1 MAARAAPNPLLKLGQ
16 SRLRVADG
24 KEDVRG
30 RRVVDRSGNSVGKVD
45 DLFIDERERRVR
57 LIEVG
62 SGGFLGL
69 GEAKFLIPVE
79 LVTQVDD
86 HTVRINE
93 ARERIVGAPQ
103 YDPGLA
109 AESLYK
115 DIYTYYGFPPSWSA
129 GSAYQSI
136 SGYQR

>member
-1 MAARAAPNPLLKLGQ
+1 MSARAAPNPLLKLGQ
-16 SRLRVADG
+16 SRLDIADP

-30 RRVVDRSGNSVGKVD
+30 RLVVDQSGTPVGKVD

-57 LIEVG
+57 FIEVG

-79 LVTQVDD
+79 LVRQVNDY
-86 HTVRINE
+86 TVRINQ
-93 ARERIVGAPQ
+93 ARERIVGAPR
-103 YDPGLA
+103 YDPALA

-115 DIYTYYGFPPSWSA
+115 EIYTYYGFPPSWSA
-129 GSAYQSI
+129 GSAYHSI